1 MITYNYSNIMISVLS
16 SYLFVKVETRLVTT
30 TSTVQPFYQIVL
42 IIIISADVMVIHK
55 FTLVSDLAALNQ

>member
-1 MITYNYSNIMISVLS
+1 MISVLS
-16 SYLFVKVETRLVTT
+16 SRLFVKVETRLVTT